1 MIVSHSRIECF
12 EGCPYRY
19 DLRYNQGIKTIPPDN
34 ADNAL
39 FLGTALHTG
48 LEKGVNAA
56 IQEYFMSYPIITD
69 AHVNEAM
76 KLEYIIPKAKALIPD
91 GEFEVKIEDE
101 DFIGFIDLLAPSRT
115 EQKLN
120 GEHQILP
127 NVYDLYDFKYSNN
140 VSKYKGSPQLHL
152 YKYFWEKNNHGKVI
166 RNLYFLFIPKVNIK
180 QKKTEDLFQFRK
192 RIQEE
197 LQQVEPSVF
206 PIPFDPE
213 KVIQWMCGVKHSL
226 EATEFPK
233 NKSWLCNYCE
243 YNEFCQKGN
252 DFMNLPSTERRQV
265 GQTTK
270 RKIWIYGAAFSGKTT
285 MLDDAPN
292 PLNLNTDGNIQF
304 VTMPF
309 VSIKDEVTVNGRMTN
324 RKFAWEVFKDTIAE
338 LEKKQNDFQTIII
351 DLLEDT
357 REMCRIFMYDN
368 LNIQHES
375 DSGFGKGWDIIKT
388 EYLSTMRRFFNL
400 DYENLVVISHEDISK
415 DITKKNGQNIT
426 RIAPNI
432 QDAIA
437 NKIAG
442 MVDIVARVVVEDD
455 DSRTLNFKQN
465 EVIFGGGRLKGITET
480 SIPLSWDALMDV
492 YDQANQSTAEAPV
505 ALQKTTSSRGR
516 RTSQKEEKPTDE
528 GYMTSDK
535 ASEQTGEVMNLPEP
549 ATPVEQEAPA
559 SNDAPADVPTETPKT
574 EDSGEDKPKT
584 RVRKR
589 RGE

>member
-1 MIVSHSRIECF
+1 MIVSHSKVECF
-12 EGCPYRY
+12 ESCPYRY
-19 DLRYNQGIKTIPPDN
+19 DLRYNQEIRTIPPDN

-48 LEKGVNAA
+48 LEKDVQTA
-56 IQEYFMSYPIITD
+56 IHEYFMQYPVISD
-69 AHVNEAM
+69 AHINEAI
-76 KLEYIIPKAKALIPD
+76 KLEVMIPKAAAMIPS
-91 GEFEVKIEDE
+91 GEHEVKIEDD
-101 DFIGFIDLLAPSRT
+101 DFIGFIDLLAPAKT
-115 EQKLN
+115 EQKLG
-120 GEHQILP
+120 GEHQVIP

-140 VSKYKGSPQLHL
+140 VSKYKDSPQLHL
-152 YKYFWEKNNHGKVI
+152 YKYFFEKNNPGKII
-166 RNLYFLFIPKVNIK
+166 RNMFFLFVPKVNIK
-180 QKKTEDLFQFRK
+180 QSKKEDLFQFRQ
-192 RIQEE
+192 RLQEE
-197 LQQVEPSVF
+197 LEKKEPQLVQ
-206 PIPFDPE
+206 IEYDPE
-213 KVIQWMCGVKHSL
+213 KVINFLLSTKGML
-226 EATEFPK
+226 EAKDFPK
-233 NKSWLCNYCE
+233 NTSWLCNYCE
-243 YNEFCQKGN
+243 YKDYCQKGI
-252 DFMNLPSTERRQV
+252 DFMNLPSSERRNISE
-265 GQTTK
+265 TKK

-304 VTMPF
+304 VTMPY

-338 LEKKQNDFQTIII
+338 LEKKQNDFKTIII

-357 REMCRIFMYDN
+357 REMCRVFMYDS
-368 LNIQHES
+368 LGIQHES

-400 DYENLVVISHEDISK
+400 DYENLVVVSHEDISK

-465 EVIFGGGRLKGITET
+465 EVIFGGGRLKGISQTT
-480 SIPLSWDALMDV
+480 IPLSWDSLMDV
-492 YDQANQSTAEAPV
+492 YDQANEAAGSTQEATQKPGRRKVDKSTPDTEKPATDDSDKPQQDSEPAQESNETAEPSAESDNQQDAP
-505 ALQKTTSSRGR
+505 Q
-516 RTSQKEEKPTDE
+516 E
-528 GYMTSDK
+528 
-535 ASEQTGEVMNLPEP
+535 
-549 ATPVEQEAPA
+549 EAPA
-559 SNDAPADVPTETPKT
+559 
-574 EDSGEDKPKT
+574 PKT

-589 RGE
+589 RGEN

>member
-1 MIVSHSRIECF
+1 MIVSHSKVECF
-12 EGCPYRY
+12 ESCPYRY
-19 DLRYNQGIKTIPPDN
+19 DLRYNQEIRTIPPDN

-48 LEKGVNAA
+48 LEKDVQTA
-56 IQEYFMSYPIITD
+56 IHEYFMEYPVISD
-69 AHVNEAM
+69 AHINEAM
-76 KLEYIIPKAKALIPD
+76 KLEVMIPKAAAMIPS
-91 GEFEVKIEDE
+91 GEHEVKFEDD
-101 DFIGFIDLLAPSRT
+101 DFIGFIDLLAPAKT
-115 EQKLN
+115 EQKLG
-120 GEHQILP
+120 GEHQVIP

-140 VSKYKGSPQLHL
+140 VSKYKDSPQLHL
-152 YKYFWEKNNHGKVI
+152 YKYFFEKNNPGKII
-166 RNLYFLFIPKVNIK
+166 RNMFFLFVPKVNIK
-180 QKKTEDLFQFRK
+180 QSKKEDLFQFRQ
-192 RIQEE
+192 RLQEE
-197 LQQVEPSVF
+197 LEKKEPQLVQ
-206 PIPFDPE
+206 IEYDPE
-213 KVIQWMCGVKHSL
+213 KVINFLLSTKGML
-226 EATEFPK
+226 EAKDFPK
-233 NKSWLCNYCE
+233 NTSWLCNYCE
-243 YNEFCQKGN
+243 YKDYCQKGI
-252 DFMNLPSTERRQV
+252 DFMNLPSSERRNISE
-265 GQTTK
+265 TKK

-304 VTMPF
+304 VTMPY

-338 LEKKQNDFQTIII
+338 LEKKQNDFKTIII

-357 REMCRIFMYDN
+357 REMCRVFMYDS
-368 LNIQHES
+368 LGIQHES

-400 DYENLVVISHEDISK
+400 DYENLVVVSHEDISK

-465 EVIFGGGRLKGITET
+465 EVIFGGGRLKGISQTT
-480 SIPLSWDALMDV
+480 IPLSWDALMDV
-492 YDQANQSTAEAPV
+492 YDQANEAAGSTQEATQKPGRRKVDKSTPDTEKPVTDDSDKPQQDSEPAQESNETAEPSA
-505 ALQKTTSSRGR
+505 
-516 RTSQKEEKPTDE
+516 E
-528 GYMTSDK
+528 SDTQQDVPQ
-535 ASEQTGEVMNLPEP
+535 E
-549 ATPVEQEAPA
+549 EAPA
-559 SNDAPADVPTETPKT
+559 
-574 EDSGEDKPKT
+574 PKT

-589 RGE
+589 RGEN